1 MVSARLRV
9 LGLSALAVLPVL
21 PALPARAELPADP
34 QSESPPGKPAPISLA
49 EALARGRSGA
59 REVAAAQAREQ
70 GANAKVRQA
79 LSYRLPVVRLSE
91 QWLRT
96 DAPADAFG
104 LLLNQE
110 RFSFPAF
117 VQGNPNDPDPL
128 NTAITRLEVEVPIWT
143 GGELATRARQARLAA
158 QAAGDTTGRV
168 GDQAAVAAAEAW
180 IRLAQAREAVA
191 LLETSRATVAAHV
204 DLAKSFAEQGMLVSS
219 DLLRAEV
226 ELARIDD
233 LLAEARGNAR
243 VAEANL
249 AFRLGEPL
257 GTSYAL
263 APLLPPPTLDADPER
278 WLAASAD
285 RADLASARKLL
296 EAGDL
301 EARAL
306 RGAILPRIGL
316 VARHDLVDD
325 RPFGGHGDSTTI
337 AAMASFDLFDGGRKR
352 AAVSAAQAEAAAGR
366 ADVDR
371 MAEGIRLETRAA
383 YESAVSAEERR
394 ATSGSALTAAIE
406 ALRIVEERFKAGVVR
421 STDLLDAA
429 TSRREAQ
436 MRELVARADAWL
448 AHLRLNLAAGQAPE
462 SILTPSND
470 TNDTSS
476 RRTLP

>member
-1 MVSARLRV
+1 MTQARRQILR
-9 LGLSALAVLPVL
+9 LGLLAATFATASL
-21 PALPARAELPADP
+21 AADP
-34 QSESPPGKPAPISLA
+34 PAFGAPPLSLA
-49 EALARGRSGA
+49 EALLRGRAGA
-59 REVAAAQAREQ
+59 REVAAAEARER
-70 GANAKVRQA
+70 GADAKARQA
-79 LSYRLPVVRLSE
+79 AAYRLPQVRISE

-96 DAPADAFG
+96 DSPADAFG

-117 VQGNPNDPDPL
+117 VAGNPNAPDPL

-143 GGELATRARQARLAA
+143 GGELSTRVRQARLAA
-158 QAAGDTTGRV
+158 EAAGENTGRV

-180 IRLAQAREAVA
+180 IRLGQAREAVA
-191 LLETSRATVAAHV
+191 LLEHSRATVAAHV
-204 DLAKSFAEQGMLVSS
+204 ELANAYAAQGMLVRS

-249 AFRLGEPL
+249 AFRLGEPMD
-257 GTSYAL
+257 TTYAL
-263 APLLPPPTLDADPER
+263 APLGDPPPMARER
-278 WLAASAD
+278 DSWLAASFA
-285 RADLASARKLL
+285 RRDLVSARKLL
-296 EAGDL
+296 EAGEL

-337 AAMASFDLFDGGRKR
+337 AALATFDLFDGGRKR
-352 AAVSAAQAEAAAGR
+352 AAVAAAKAEADAGR
-366 ADVDR
+366 ADVLR
-371 MAEGIRLETRAA
+371 MDEGIRLETRQA
-383 YESAVSAEERR
+383 YETAAAALERR
-394 ATSGSALTAAIE
+394 ATAAAALGAAAE
-406 ALRIVEERFKAGVVR
+406 AVRIVEERFKAGVVK

-429 TSRREAQ
+429 TARREAE

-448 AHLRLNLAAGQAPE
+448 AHLRLALAAGEVPE
-462 SILTPSND
+462 SILAATNQNPSGR
-470 TNDTSS
+470 TS
-476 RRTLP
+476 P